1 MNVNH
6 ELAHSYIAALSCT
19 KEGAELVQALEAVR
33 YYHSEAESPSSVA
46 GSMLVTAC
54 RRLRDG
60 DVKGLVLL
68 PGTKDG

>member
-33 YYHSEAESPSSVA
+33 YYHSEGRTGPS
-46 GSMLVTAC
+46 GH
-54 RRLRDG
+54 
-60 DVKGLVLL
+60 
-68 PGTKDG
+68 